1 MDCPIPQDQLDEIY
15 AFAIDIARKAGQL
28 LLERIDQRNTEQAYE
43 EKDNAVDL
51 VTQADE
57 GIFTFN
63 GTRIRGY
70 ILTKRI
76 LQTPNL

>member
-57 GIFTFN
+57 GISFLHN
-63 GTRIRGY
+63 TRN
-70 ILTKRI
+70 KRI
-76 LQTPNL
+76 QTKEVLQKPSP

>member
-57 GIFTFN
+57 GIFAFN
-63 GTRIRGY
+63 STRI
-70 ILTKRI
+70 
-76 LQTPNL
+76 